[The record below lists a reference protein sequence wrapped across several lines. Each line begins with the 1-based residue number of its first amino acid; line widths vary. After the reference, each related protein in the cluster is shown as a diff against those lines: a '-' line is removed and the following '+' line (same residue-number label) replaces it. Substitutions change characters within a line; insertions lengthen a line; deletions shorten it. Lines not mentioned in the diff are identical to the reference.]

1 MEKKIVLKMKT
12 DGTIVIVINDE
23 EKIEIA
29 AAKRELKADEL
40 YSALSYSRGDSYTV
54 EMVNDEGKDINVMD
68 YFEKLL
74 IDITTKLNNMSIAE
88 GQSEEQS
95 EEDEL
100 PF

>member
-40 YSALSYSRGDSYTV
+40 YSALNYSRETA
-54 EMVNDEGKDINVMD
+54 I
-68 YFEKLL
+68 LL
-74 IDITTKLNNMSIAE
+74 RWLTMKVKI
-88 GQSEEQS
+88 
-95 EEDEL
+95 
-100 PF
+100 